1 MAGQIGFAFLLSSL
15 AFLGLLDV
23 EVEVE
28 VEGRSAGGEK
38 LGGASLLHLVMTYD
52 RL

>member
-15 AFLGLLDV
+15 AFLGFLG
-23 EVEVE
+23 VEVE

-38 LGGASLLHLVMTYD
+38 LGGAPLLHPFMTYD
-52 RL
+52 RV